1 MTPRRSTLGIRW
13 TVGDVAP
20 RGFEALR
27 LSVLG
32 ARRLFGPSADY
43 VVCVNTLS
51 IDRARAL
58 TGALPRG
65 IEWYD
70 ASRDLPPFLRCDAS
84 VAQGVGWK
92 LAPLRLFP
100 DRRELALDNDVVLWA
115 LPAAL
120 RAWLDDGERAC
131 LLAEDVRPCFGRFAP
146 FCGAEPRNTGM
157 RGLPATLDLEK
168 ALRAILDAH
177 PGELTSELDEQGLQ
191 VAALERAAELRVV
204 GVDDVTICS
213 PFPPHLPHLGRAG
226 AHFVGLNARTLPFRY
241 YQRPAEEV
249 RADHWDA
256 LRPELYRRL
265 GLPGP

>member
-1 MTPRRSTLGIRW
+1 MRRRPPLGVRW
-13 TVGDVAP
+13 TIGDVAP

-32 ARRLFGPSADY
+32 ARRLFGPGADY
-43 VVCVNTLS
+43 VICVNTLS
-51 IDRARAL
+51 IDRARQL
-58 TGALPRG
+58 TGPLPRG
-65 IEWYD
+65 IAWHD
-70 ASRDLPPFLRCDAS
+70 ASRDLPAFLGCDAG
-84 VAQGVGWK
+84 VAEGVGWK
-92 LAPLRLFP
+92 LAPLRCFP

-120 RAWLDDGERAC
+120 RVWLDDSEGRA
-131 LLAEDVRPCFGRFAP
+131 LVAEDVRPCFGRFARL
-146 FCGAEPRNTGM
+146 CGAEPRNTGV
-157 RGLPATLDLEK
+157 RGLPAAFDLER
-168 ALRAILDAH
+168 ALRDVLDEH
-177 PGELTSELDEQGLQ
+177 PGALTSELDEQGLQ
-191 VAALERAAELRVV
+191 VAALSRAAGLHVV

-265 GLPGP
+265 GLPEP

>member
-1 MTPRRSTLGIRW
+1 
-13 TVGDVAP
+13 
-20 RGFEALR
+20 
-27 LSVLG
+27 
-32 ARRLFGPSADY
+32 
-43 VVCVNTLS
+43 
-51 IDRARAL
+51 
-58 TGALPRG
+58 
-65 IEWYD
+65 
-70 ASRDLPPFLRCDAS
+70 
-84 VAQGVGWK
+84 
-92 LAPLRLFP
+92 
-100 DRRELALDNDVVLWA
+100 
-115 LPAAL
+115 
-120 RAWLDDGERAC
+120 
-131 LLAEDVRPCFGRFAP
+131 
-146 FCGAEPRNTGM
+146 NTGM